1 MNIIYVSWHI
11 FCQFRINLI
20 SDSVVICARLADSQA
35 DFNNVQNFCVIELG
49 LPFIPVSENIDSQI
63 TQVILQLIDT
73 SNPSKRRKNPFKFGV
88 IPQNIERRKKCSGII
103 PCTKE
108 QEVSKTLQTI
118 PGLGEKKTRQLL
130 QKFGSIYEISNQ
142 SPESLAKVVGV
153 STATSIYNFL
163 NS

>member
-49 LPFIPVSENIDSQI
+49 LPFIPVSENIDSQM

-73 SNPSKRRKNPFKFGV
+73 SNPSKRRKNCFPGFVKVTFFLGGV
-88 IPQNIERRKKCSGII
+88 
-103 PCTKE
+103 
-108 QEVSKTLQTI
+108 VSND
-118 PGLGEKKTRQLL
+118 
-130 QKFGSIYEISNQ
+130 SV
-142 SPESLAKVVGV
+142 SLA
-153 STATSIYNFL
+153 S
-163 NS
+163 